1 MKAFLVMVISMCLL
15 TGCFSESEK
24 DKKDR
29 QYWEAQTA
37 LLPQQIEELK
47 KLCTAYPNLYMTYVY
62 KVGVVP
68 KGVMCVYSD
77 VSAGEYK
84 SKDSNTYTVNAASLE
99 KEENK
104 SK

>member
-15 TGCFSESEK
+15 TGCFSESER
-24 DKKDR
+24 DKANR
-29 QYWEAQTA
+29 QYWEDQPV
-37 LLPQQIEELK
+37 LLPQEIEGLK
-47 KLCTAYPNLYMTYVY
+47 KLCTGYPNLAMTYVY
-62 KVGVVP
+62 VVGSAP

-84 SKDSNTYTVNAASLE
+84 NRASNTYTVNAKSLE